1 MHLFNYSLLS
11 STAITAAAVG
21 QYSGTKQQEICIV
34 RGSTRI
40 ELLRVDVQTGKLDTI
55 LSTEAFGT
63 IRSLAPFK
71 LMGGTKDYIVLGSDS
86 GRIVVLEYDSQNNE
100 FKKLHQ
106 ETYGRSGSRRIVPGQ
121 YLATDPKGRA
131 VMIGAMDK
139 SKLVYILNRDAA
151 ANLTISS
158 PLEAHKPRSI
168 IHSIVGLDVG
178 FENPMFAALEVDYSE
193 SDQDSTGEAFNNA
206 EKMVTFYEL
215 DLGLNHVVRKW
226 SEATDPLP
234 GGQSATTDKFEGPSG
249 VLVCAEDWIIYKN
262 QGQQEHRVPIPKRDH
277 PLSDPDRGVIITSVV
292 MHKMKGAFFFLL
304 QSEEGDLFKVTIDH
318 EEEQVESIKIQYFDT
333 VPVATSLCILKSG
346 FLFVASEFGNQQL
359 YQFEKLGDDDLE
371 IEFNSKDYSNLDTS
385 NSHQLPIAKFK
396 PRNLENLILVDE
408 LESLSPIID
417 SKVVNFFGEDTP
429 QIFTACGRG
438 ARSSVRIL
446 RQGLEVTEAVSS
458 ELPGAP
464 INVWTTKLK
473 ADDQYDS
480 YIVLSFTNGTLVLS
494 IGETIEEVSDSGF
507 ISSSPT
513 LGVQQ
518 IGDDAL
524 IQVYPKGIRHI
535 LSDKRVNEWTV
546 GPGQS
551 IVSATTNQ
559 RQVVVALSTDEL
571 VYFELDL
578 DGQLNEYQERKQ
590 MDAKVLTM
598 SLADVPEGRQRM
610 PYLAVGCEDSTVS
623 IVTLDPDRCLDTISL
638 QALTATPSSIVM
650 AEILDT
656 SIDKY
661 HKTLFVNIGL
671 SSGVL
676 LRTVLDAVGGT
687 LTDTRLKFLG
697 SRPIQLTRV
706 PINGQP
712 AILALSS
719 RSWLNY
725 SYQNRLQFTPL
736 IFETLDHA
744 WSFSAEL
751 CPDGLIGIT
760 GNNLRIFTFP
770 KLGTKVQQT
779 TIPLSYTP
787 RKLVTSLQHKL
798 LYTIESDHRTYSPS
812 QENQI
817 IENLK
822 SNQIE
827 IDENVLNL
835 PKEIFGLNKASTGNW
850 SSCVRIIDPIQA
862 ETIFKIELEDNEA
875 AFSFC
880 LCQFQSSNSNQQQ
893 QQQQQQEFLIVGT
906 GQDTILSPRYC
917 KTGYIHTYKVG
928 QDGRSLELLHK
939 TEIDDVPT
947 AMAAFQGK
955 VLVAAGK
962 TLRLY
967 DLGKKK
973 LLRKSENKSYPSQIV
988 SLNVMGQRIIV
999 GDAQESLHFT
1009 QYKPIENRLI
1019 IFADDVSPR
1028 WTTSSVMVD
1037 YQTVASGDK
1046 FGNLFVN
1053 RISKQI
1059 SQEVDDDPTGSGLLH
1074 EKSYLMGSAH
1084 RTELISHFYI
1094 GDIITSLHK
1103 VSLVAGGREVLLY
1116 TGIMGTIGLLV
1127 PFVSREDV
1135 DFFSTLEM
1143 HLRTESPSIVGRD
1156 HLAYRSSYAPV
1167 KAVVDGDLCNQFGL
1181 LTMDKQASIAGDTD
1195 RTIAE
1200 VLKKLEQV
1208 TAHGW

>member
-1 MHLFNYSLLS
+1 MHLLNYSLLS
-11 STAITAAAVG
+11 SSAITAAAVG
-21 QYSGTKQQEICIV
+21 QYSGTKQQEICVV
-34 RGSTRI
+34 RGASRI
-40 ELLRVDVQTGKLDTI
+40 ELLRVDAQTGKLESV
-55 LSTEAFGT
+55 LESEAFGT
-63 IRSLAPFK
+63 IRSMAPFK
-71 LMGGTKDYIVLGSDS
+71 LMGGTKDYIILGSDS
-86 GRIVVLEYDSQNNE
+86 GRIVVLEYDPEHNE

-121 YLATDPKGRA
+121 YVATDPKGRA

-158 PLEAHKPRSI
+158 PLEAHKPRAI
-168 IHSIVGLDVG
+168 IHSIVGVDVG

-193 SDQDSTGEAFNNA
+193 ADQDPTGEAFNNA

-226 SEATDPLP
+226 SEATDPRANLLVQVP
-234 GGQSATTDKFEGPSG
+234 GGQSATTDKYEGPSG
-249 VLVCAEDWIIYKN
+249 VLVCAEDYIIYKN
-262 QGQQEHRVPIPKRDH
+262 QGAKEHRVPIPKRNH

-304 QSEEGDLFKVTIDH
+304 QSEEGDLFKVTIEH
-318 EEEQVESIKIQYFDT
+318 EEEEVQALKIKYFDT
-333 VPVATSLCILKSG
+333 VPVANSLCILKSG

-359 YQFEKLGDDDLE
+359 YQFEKLGDDDDE
-371 IEFNSKDYSNLDTS
+371 PEFSSTDCPDFGAGTNA
-385 NSHQLPIAKFK
+385 LPRATFT
-396 PRNLENLILVDE
+396 PRPLENLVLADE
-408 LESLSPIID
+408 LESMAPSLD
-417 SKVVNFFGEDTP
+417 SKVANFLGEDTP
-429 QIFTACGRG
+429 QIYAACGRG
-438 ARSSVRIL
+438 ARSTVRIL
-446 RQGLEVTEAVSS
+446 RQGLEVAEAVSS

-473 ADDQYDS
+473 AEDEYDS

-494 IGETIEEVSDSGF
+494 IGDTIEEVNDSGF
-507 ISSSPT
+507 IASAPT

-518 IGDDAL
+518 LGDDAL
-524 IQVYPKGIRHI
+524 LQVYPRGIRHI
-535 LSDKRVNEWTV
+535 LADKRVNEWTV
-546 GPGQS
+546 DPGQT

-559 RQVVVALSTDEL
+559 RQVVVALSTNEL

-638 QALTATPSSIVM
+638 QALTAPPSSIVM

-779 TIPLSYTP
+779 SIPLSYTP
-787 RKLVTSLQHKL
+787 RKLLSSEEHKL
-798 LYTIESDHRTYSPS
+798 LYTIESDHRTYSPA
-812 QENQI
+812 QQAKMI
-817 IENLK
+817 GDLK
-822 SNQIE
+822 AADVE
-827 IDENVLNL
+827 INEQVLEL
-835 PKEIFGLNKASTGNW
+835 PTEVFGLPRAPAGNW
-850 SSCVRIIDPIQA
+850 ASCVRVIDPVTA
-862 ETIFKIELEDNEA
+862 STVFKVDLDNNEA
-875 AFSFC
+875 AFAFAIV
-880 LCQFQSSNSNQQQ
+880 QFSSRPGE
-893 QQQQQQEFLIVGT
+893 EFLVVGT
-906 GQDTILSPRYC
+906 GQDTILAPRYC
-917 KTGYIHTYKVG
+917 KTGYLNTYKIT
-928 QDGRSLELLHK
+928 DSGRNLELLHK

-947 AMAAFQGK
+947 ALKAFQGK
-955 VLVAAGK
+955 LLVGAGK
-962 TLRLY
+962 VLRLY
-967 DLGKKK
+967 DIGKKK
-973 LLRKSENKSYPSQIV
+973 LLRKSENKNYPSQIV
-988 SLNVMGQRIIV
+988 SLSTMGTRIIV

-1009 QYKPIENRLI
+1009 VYKAPENRLI
-1019 IFADDVSPR
+1019 VFADDVSPR
-1028 WTTSSVMVD
+1028 WTTSTVMVD
-1037 YQTVASGDK
+1037 YQTVAAGDK
-1046 FGNLFVN
+1046 FGNFFVN
-1053 RISKQI
+1053 RVSKQV
-1059 SQEVDDDPTGSGLLH
+1059 SEEVDNDPTGAQLVH
-1074 EKSYLMGSAH
+1074 EKSYLMGAAH
-1084 RTELISHFYI
+1084 RTELVTHYHV
-1094 GDIITSLHK
+1094 GDIITSIHK
-1103 VSLVAGGREVLLY
+1103 TSLVAGGREVLLY
-1116 TGIMGTIGLLV
+1116 TGVTGTVGVLV

-1143 HLRTESPSIVGRD
+1143 HLRTEAPSIVGRD
-1156 HLAYRSSYAPV
+1156 HLAYRSAYAPV

-1181 LTMDKQASIAGDTD
+1181 LPMEKQASIAGDTD

-1200 VLKKLEQV
+1200 VLKKLEQQA
-1208 TAHGW
+1208 AHGW